1 MNEPELKKA
10 MDTLEFLSQDEK
22 LRMAYEARQK
32 FLRDQASM
40 MEAAK
45 NAEIYGFKTGLEQG
59 VREGIEQGIEQGIEK
74 GIEQGMR
81 QGIKQGVQKGIEA
94 TARRM
99 LRKGMLTTDVA
110 DATELPLERVEQ
122 LKHEEPL

>member
-10 MDTLEFLSQDEK
+10 MDALEFLSQDEK

-45 NAEIYGFKTGLEQG
+45 NAEIYGFKSGLEQG
-59 VREGIEQGIEQGIEK
+59 VRK
-74 GIEQGMR
+74 GVED
-81 QGIKQGVQKGIEA
+81 

-99 LRKGMLTTDVA
+99 LRKGMLPADVA
-110 DATELPLERVEQ
+110 DATELPLERVQQ
-122 LKHEEPL
+122 LNAEDQQ